1 MARRKQF
8 SHPII
13 LNNTNTFTHLHHLR
27 QWPYTIC
34 GVVGWSLLH
43 RNMCYFYLLVVLRT
57 NLEIN
62 IWKRHFVFTPLQI
75 TRILFF
81 SHISKEKQSNV
92 TPKSFFLFHY
102 LNKSKSRATL
112 KKRQKQPRSGVCS
125 SNWGQRICSAFR
137 VELCPENHP
146 PPPPGLQR
154 CLATKTRHGWCP
166 ISFNRSTATRA
177 LEGPATWQSHMRH
190 IESGAC
196 CCSNSKGQ
204 QHFVCWA
211 AERSHI
217 GESDVNRKWWLSE
230 SNSEGC
236 YLIKCTFFRNMLTF
250 DCMILVFF
258 KLSKDI
264 LCIIKF

>member
-1 MARRKQF
+1 MLLPKAF
-8 SHPII
+8 FC
-13 LNNTNTFTHLHHLR
+13 FTISTRAKAEQPSKKGKNSQEVACAPPTGDKESVLLFA
-27 QWPYTIC
+27 
-34 GVVGWSLLH
+34 WS
-43 RNMCYFYLLVVLRT
+43 FVLRT
-57 NLEIN
+57 
-62 IWKRHFVFTPLQI
+62 T
-75 TRILFF
+75 
-81 SHISKEKQSNV
+81 
-92 TPKSFFLFHY
+92 
-102 LNKSKSRATL
+102 
-112 KKRQKQPRSGVCS
+112 
-125 SNWGQRICSAFR
+125 
-137 VELCPENHP
+137 P

>member
-81 SHISKEKQSNV
+81 KCNFSHISKEKQSNV
-92 TPKSFFLFHY
+92 TPKMSFFCFTISTRAKAEQPSKKGKNSQEVACAPPTGDKESVLLFAWSFV
-102 LNKSKSRATL
+102 LR
-112 KKRQKQPRSGVCS
+112 
-125 SNWGQRICSAFR
+125 
-137 VELCPENHP
+137 P
-146 PPPPGLQR
+146 PPLLPLI
-154 CLATKTRHGWCP
+154 T
-166 ISFNRSTATRA
+166 
-177 LEGPATWQSHMRH
+177 PAVPCNKDTPRMVSYLVQS
-190 IESGAC
+190 
-196 CCSNSKGQ
+196 
-204 QHFVCWA
+204 
-211 AERSHI
+211 
-217 GESDVNRKWWLSE
+217 
-230 SNSEGC
+230 
-236 YLIKCTFFRNMLTF
+236 F
-250 DCMILVFF
+250 DCDQGTRGTRYVAVTYAAYWKRRLLLF
-258 KLSKDI
+258 
-264 LCIIKF
+264 